1 MKKIDLHIH
10 TISTVSDHDFQFS
23 LDKLI
28 EYVESEE
35 LEAIAITNHNLFDRQ
50 QYETIVASISI
61 PVFPGIEIDIEN
73 GHLLV
78 ITEVSDIDNF
88 CEKCSRVFRING
100 SDNTSFLTEQD
111 FIDIFGDLK
120 KYLLVPHYD
129 KTPALSLQRIP
140 NIQNNISCGEVSS
153 VKKFISMKKMQDDLV
168 PVLFSD
174 IRISKDVNE
183 WSKRQMFVDVEELSI
198 SSIKYALCDSA
209 KVSVSPEDGHTVFE
223 VLDNGLCI
231 STGLTVV
238 LGKRSSGKS
247 FTLDRI
253 NEQFENAK
261 YIEQFALLSTDDAS
275 DQRQFEQA
283 LRIQGDTVAEAFLA
297 PFRSVVEDVDG
308 IDLYQDDQDIEKY
321 LKALMKAA
329 SEAERQDVFA
339 KCSMFQE
346 TQFSI
351 KDLKSL
357 DELINAVDALLQN
370 TEYRDIISR
379 HMHRESLLKLAIDL
393 REQFIREREKIILML
408 YTNDIVVSIQRELQV
423 RSSNTPIPDVDF
435 YQILL
440 NREKVKRFIDIAKQV
455 KRNRVI
461 EQRSLYSYRVVAKA
475 APYEGAQA
483 LQRTSRSRM
492 VFSDAFKKYDE
503 EYEYLQMLK
512 QKEDLPSSE
521 YYKYFAQITYEVL
534 NQYGTPASGGERSEY
549 NLLQQLTDAARSEI
563 LLMDEPESSF
573 DNLFLKDG
581 VNTLLKEL
589 SKHIPVVIAT
599 HNNTIG
605 ASLHPD
611 YLIYTEKEIR
621 LDGEVKYHLY
631 YGYPSSTDLTD
642 LEGNKKKRKDIMLDC
657 LEAGE
662 PAYMDRRHSYEI
674 LND

>member
-10 TISTVSDHDFQFS
+10 TISTVSDPNFHFS

-28 EYVESEE
+28 EYVETEE
-35 LEAIAITNHNLFDRQ
+35 LDAIAITNHNLFDRQ

-129 KTPALSLQRIP
+129 KTPELSLQRIP
-140 NIQNNISCGEVSS
+140 NIQSYISCGEVSS
-153 VKKFISMKKMQDDLV
+153 VKKFISMKKIQDDLV

-174 IRISKDVNE
+174 IRISKDVKE
-183 WSKRQMFVDVEELSI
+183 WSKRQMFVDVEEISI
-198 SSIKYALCDSA
+198 SSLKYALCDSA
-209 KVSVSPEDGHTVFE
+209 KVSVSPEDGHTIFE

-253 NEQFENAK
+253 NEQFENTK
-261 YIEQFALLSTDDAS
+261 YIKQFALLSTDDVS

-283 LRIQGDTVAEAFLA
+283 LRIQGDTVAEAFLT
-297 PFRSVVEDVDG
+297 PFKYVVEDVAG
-308 IDLYQDDQDIEKY
+308 IDLYQDDQDIENY

-351 KDLKSL
+351 RDLKSL
-357 DELINAVDALLQN
+357 DELINAVDALLKN
-370 TEYRDIISR
+370 TEYRDIINR
-379 HMHRESLLKLAIDL
+379 HMHRNALLKLAIDL
-393 REQFIREREKIILML
+393 REQFIKEREKMILMQ

-440 NREKVKRFIDIAKQV
+440 NREKVKRFIDVAKQV

-483 LQRTSRSRM
+483 MHRTSRSRI
-492 VFSDAFKKYDE
+492 VFSDAFKKYAE
-503 EYEYLQMLK
+503 EYEFLQMLK

-549 NLLQQLTDAARSEI
+549 NLLQQLTDASRSEI

>member
-10 TISTVSDHDFQFS
+10 TISTVSDHNFHFS

-28 EYVESEE
+28 EYVENEE
-35 LEAIAITNHNLFDRQ
+35 LDAIAITNHNLFDRQ
-50 QYETIVASISI
+50 QYEMIVASISI
-61 PVFPGIEIDIEN
+61 PVFPGIEIDIED

-100 SDNTSFLTEQD
+100 SDNTSFLKEQD
-111 FIDIFGDLK
+111 FIDIFGDLN

-129 KTPALSLQRIP
+129 KTPELSLQRIP
-140 NIQNNISCGEVSS
+140 NIQSYISCGEVSS
-153 VKKFISMKKMQDDLV
+153 VKKFISMKKIQDDLV

-174 IRISKDVNE
+174 IRISEDVKE
-183 WSKRQMFVDVEELSI
+183 WSKRQMFIDVEEISI
-198 SSIKYALCDSA
+198 SSLKYALCDSA
-209 KVSVSPEDGHTVFE
+209 KVSVSPEDGHTIFE

-253 NEQFENAK
+253 NEQFENTK
-261 YIEQFALLSTDDAS
+261 YIKQFALLSTDDVS

-283 LRIQGDTVAEAFLA
+283 LRIQGDTVAEAFLT
-297 PFRSVVEDVDG
+297 PFKYVVEDVAG
-308 IDLYQDDQDIEKY
+308 IDLYQDDQDIENY

-351 KDLKSL
+351 RDLKSL
-357 DELINAVDALLQN
+357 DELINAVDALIKN
-370 TEYRDIISR
+370 TEYRDIINR
-379 HMHRESLLKLAIDL
+379 HMHRNALLKLAIDL
-393 REQFIREREKIILML
+393 REQFIKEREKMILMQ

-440 NREKVKRFIDIAKQV
+440 NREKVKRFIDVAKQV

-483 LQRTSRSRM
+483 LQRTSRSRI
-492 VFSDAFKKYDE
+492 VFSDAFKKYNE
-503 EYEYLQMLK
+503 EYEFLQMLK

-549 NLLQQLTDAARSEI
+549 NLLQQLTDASRSEI

-581 VNTLLKEL
+581 VNTLLKEV